1 MFIMIEKVS
10 FESGVPSLRK
20 YDTSNLITRSNK
32 KEALYNSQTYLLAA
46 LSGLA
51 VIGMGCLFGKNRKNI
66 KSIQNTADTVV
77 NNAKKVLTEAV
88 KDSKVDKPKPV
99 VSTVLPNENKIAK
112 PHTLKE
118 GIDVKHLNA
127 KDRNSVSALLQEHV
141 TPKMQAEYN
150 KEIAF
155 KPLKGDEKKVAKR
168 LRINNKRQNSEFNT
182 MQANLPEAV
191 VKRLQTLFPQNK
203 KQTAMLIPINQGGR
217 KFTA

>member
-1 MFIMIEKVS
+1 MIEKVS

-203 KQTAMLIPINQGGR
+203 KPHKNITIL
-217 KFTA
+217 